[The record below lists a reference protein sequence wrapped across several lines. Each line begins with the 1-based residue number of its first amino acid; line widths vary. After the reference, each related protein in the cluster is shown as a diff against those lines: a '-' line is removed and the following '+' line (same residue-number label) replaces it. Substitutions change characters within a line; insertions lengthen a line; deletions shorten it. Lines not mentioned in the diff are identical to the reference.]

1 VFCRLAR
8 SPHFRPCLHLGS
20 LGGNTRLDAARRR
33 RPWHRIA
40 LPGVVATSG
49 DPAHA
54 GVTLEE
60 RKMPMKFSWAACQ
73 PNCNGGG
80 SGWVNA
86 VGIVTADTP
95 GDFDELARGRQLGG
109 ATIVLDS
116 SGGSVNAHQRTC
128 HP

>member
-1 VFCRLAR
+1 MRLSR
-8 SPHFRPCLHLGS
+8 SFAFRGWALFG
-20 LGGNTRLDAARRR
+20 AAALC
-33 RPWHRIA
+33 IM
-40 LPGVVATSG
+40 LPGAGTTPGGS
-49 DPAHA
+49 AHA

-60 RKMPMKFSWAACQ
+60 RKLPMRFSWVACQ
-73 PNCNGGG
+73 PNCKGGG

>member
-1 VFCRLAR
+1 MFVIRVCFAVSLAAR
-8 SPHFRPCLHLGS
+8 ILGFAS
-20 LGGNTRLDAARRR
+20 IWARWVATRGWMLLDAVALG
-33 RPWHRIA
+33 IA

-60 RKMPMKFSWAACQ
+60 RKMPMKFSWVACQ
-73 PNCNGGG
+73 PNCKGGG

-95 GDFDELARGRQLGG
+95 GGLR
-109 ATIVLDS
+109 
-116 SGGSVNAHQRTC
+116 
-128 HP
+128 